1 MSAPRLL
8 VPAAL
13 LAAWCA
19 GPGPAAAQE
28 RPTALREVGFDQRL
42 DQAVPGD
49 IALRDE
55 TGRAVKL
62 SDYYGRKPV
71 VLALVYYECPML
83 CTMTLNGLVSAMNAI
98 SFDAGQEFEVVTVSF
113 EPRETPELAA
123 AKKATYLK
131 RYARPGAAAGWH
143 FLTGEPAEITRLTQ
157 AVGFR
162 YAWDEERRQYAHPS
176 GIVVLTPQGRI
187 ARYLFGI
194 EYSPKDL
201 RFALVESSA
210 GRVGGLVD
218 QAVLY
223 CYQYDP
229 MTGRYGT
236 AVMRI
241 LRAGSLLTLGALGT
255 FIFVMWRRERAA
267 QRRPAPGSASA

>member
-1 MSAPRLL
+1 MSARVLAF
-8 VPAAL
+8 VAL
-13 LAAWCA
+13 LAAA
-19 GPGPAAAQE
+19 PLAAQE
-28 RPTALREVGFDQRL
+28 RPSALRDVGFDQRL
-42 DQAVPGD
+42 DQKVPGD

-55 TGRAVKL
+55 AGRTVRL
-62 SDYYGRKPV
+62 SDYYGRKPLV
-71 VLALVYYECPML
+71 VALVYYECPML

-98 SFDAGQEFEVVTVSF
+98 AFDAGREYEVVTVSF

-123 AKKATYLK
+123 AKKAAYLK
-131 RYARPGAAAGWH
+131 RYPRKDAEAGWH
-143 FLTGEPAEITRLTQ
+143 FLTGDPADLTRLTQ
-157 AVGFR
+157 ALGFR

-176 GIVVLTPQGRI
+176 GIVVLTPDGRI

-194 EYSPKDL
+194 EYAPKDL
-201 RFALVESSA
+201 RFALVEASE

-229 MTGRYGT
+229 MTGKYGA

-241 LRAGSLLTLGALGT
+241 LRAGALLTLAALGS
-255 FIFVMWRRERAA
+255 FIFVMWRRERAS
-267 QRRPAPGSASA
+267 RRAAAPGSASA

>member
-1 MSAPRLL
+1 MSARAGAVVATLL
-8 VPAAL
+8 LGGTAL
-13 LAAWCA
+13 
-19 GPGPAAAQE
+19 AQE
-28 RPTALREVGFDQRL
+28 RPAALRDVGFDQRL
-42 DQAVPGD
+42 EQVVPGD

-55 TGRAVKL
+55 AGRAVRL
-62 SDYYGRKPV
+62 QDYYGRKPLV
-71 VLALVYYECPML
+71 VALVYYECPML

-123 AKKATYLK
+123 AKKAAYLK
-131 RYARPGAAAGWH
+131 RYARPGAEAGWH
-143 FLTGEPAEITRLTQ
+143 FLTGEPGDIERLTR

-162 YAWDEERRQYAHPS
+162 YAWDEELRQYAHPA
-176 GIVVLTPQGRI
+176 GIVVLTPDGRI

-194 EYSPKDL
+194 EDAPKDL
-201 RFALVESSA
+201 RLALVEASQ

-229 MTGRYGT
+229 MTGKYGA

-241 LRAGSLLTLGALGT
+241 LRVGAVLTLGALAS
-255 FIFVMWRRERAA
+255 FIFVMWRRERSAHRA
-267 QRRPAPGSASA
+267 SAPGSASV

>member
-1 MSAPRLL
+1 
-8 VPAAL
+8 
-13 LAAWCA
+13 
-19 GPGPAAAQE
+19 
-28 RPTALREVGFDQRL
+28 
-42 DQAVPGD
+42 
-49 IALRDE
+49 
-55 TGRAVKL
+55 
-62 SDYYGRKPV
+62 
-71 VLALVYYECPML
+71 ML

-98 SFDAGQEFEVVTVSF
+98 TFDAGQEFEVVTVSF

-123 AKKATYLK
+123 AKKTAYLK

-143 FLTGEPAEITRLTQ
+143 FLTGEPADIARLTQ
-157 AVGFR
+157 ALGFR
-162 YAWDEERRQYAHPS
+162 YAWDEDRRQYAHPA
-176 GIVVLTPQGRI
+176 GIVVLTPDGRI

-194 EYSPKDL
+194 EYAPKDL
-201 RFALVESSA
+201 RFALVEASQ

-229 MTGRYGT
+229 MTGKYGT

-241 LRAGSLLTLGALGT
+241 LRVGALLTLGALGS

-267 QRRPAPGSASA
+267 RRHPATGSANA

>member
-1 MSAPRLL
+1 VTGRLL
-8 VPAAL
+8 LVIS
-13 LAAWCA
+13 LAASGGA
-19 GPGPAAAQE
+19 LAQE
-28 RPTALREVGFDQRL
+28 RPTVLRDVGFDQRI
-42 DQAVPGD
+42 DQTVPGD

-55 TGRAVKL
+55 TGRTVRL
-62 SDYYGRKPV
+62 QDYYGRKPLV
-71 VLALVYYECPML
+71 VALVYYECPML

-123 AKKATYLK
+123 AKKAAYLK
-131 RYARPGAAAGWH
+131 RYARPGAERGWH
-143 FLTGEPAEITRLTQ
+143 FLTGEPADITRLTQ
-157 AVGFR
+157 ALGFR
-162 YAWDEERRQYAHPS
+162 YAWDEDRRQYAHPS
-176 GIVVLTPQGRI
+176 GIVVLTPDGRI

-194 EYSPKDL
+194 EYAPKDL
-201 RFALVESSA
+201 RFALVEASL

-218 QAVLY
+218 QVVLY

-229 MTGRYGT
+229 MTGKYGT

-241 LRAGSLLTLGALGT
+241 LRTGAVLTLGALGT

-267 QRRPAPGSASA
+267 RRDPAHGSANA

>member
-1 MSAPRLL
+1 M
-8 VPAAL
+8 
-13 LAAWCA
+13 
-19 GPGPAAAQE
+19 
-28 RPTALREVGFDQRL
+28 
-42 DQAVPGD
+42 
-49 IALRDE
+49 
-55 TGRAVKL
+55 
-62 SDYYGRKPV
+62 
-71 VLALVYYECPML
+71 
-83 CTMTLNGLVSAMNAI
+83 
-98 SFDAGQEFEVVTVSF
+98 VTVSF

-123 AKKATYLK
+123 AKKKGYLK
-131 RYARPGAAAGWH
+131 RYARPGAESGWH

-157 AVGFR
+157 ALGFR

-194 EYSPKDL
+194 EYAPKDL
-201 RFALVESSA
+201 RFALVEASE

-218 QAVLY
+218 QVLLY

-229 MTGRYGT
+229 MTGKYGA

-241 LRAGSLLTLGALGT
+241 LRVGALLTLGALGT

-267 QRRPAPGSASA
+267 RRGPAPGRASA